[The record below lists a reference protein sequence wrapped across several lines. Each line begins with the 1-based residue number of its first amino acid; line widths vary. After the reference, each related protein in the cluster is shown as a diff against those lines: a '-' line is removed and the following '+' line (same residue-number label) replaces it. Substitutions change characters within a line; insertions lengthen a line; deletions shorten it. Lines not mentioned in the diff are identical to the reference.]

1 MTQIE
6 LDFEEKEKEK
16 EIDLEEFATIARKV
30 RDLHQEYFDADMK
43 CQEFEALRR
52 EKHDEWQSSILE
64 LNIYIR
70 EATNLPLQKAAEQY
84 QSTYA

>member
-6 LDFEEKEKEK
+6 LDFEEKKL
-16 EIDLEEFATIARKV
+16 DLEEFAVIARKV
-30 RDLHQEYFDADMK
+30 RDLHQEYFNADMK

-52 EKHDEWQSSILE
+52 EKHEEWQSSILE

-70 EATNLPLQKAAEQY
+70 EVTNLPIQKAAEQY
-84 QSTYA
+84 QSSYA